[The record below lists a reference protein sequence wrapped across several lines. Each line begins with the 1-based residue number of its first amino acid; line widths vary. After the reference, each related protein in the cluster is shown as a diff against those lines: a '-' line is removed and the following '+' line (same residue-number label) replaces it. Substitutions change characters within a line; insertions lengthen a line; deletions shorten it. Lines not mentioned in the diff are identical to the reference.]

1 MKQVGV
7 IRKNMG
13 PLSLQV
19 PLGESGFYFSPLSGT
34 GTAEPTVNPNVRSA
48 RDFSTASISAE
59 NAREKLRQMAA
70 DRQAA
75 FNRDP
80 NTSFSDEEEI
90 SRQQEERALQRL
102 VEAGKPQNEQ
112 ERYMSES
119 LNRQNMRGPV
129 GVMGPITG
137 EADRAATL
145 AERAGRFGMAGRIAG
160 TGVAGALAGLTGL
173 LALQNAGAQGQ
184 DAISGLG
191 SAGLRGMGTFSTAN
205 PALER
210 AGGYIGSRIGDSG
223 IGMTGEV
230 FRAGPASQMAGRPS
244 GASQMAGRGRQV
256 SVVPSGGGSVG
267 VRDTIAPP
275 APTLPPVAQPTTAEP
290 TPTADDEMS
299 EEVAGYVGVA
309 HNNNPVKRTE
319 EATSAADTMSINQ
332 SMAPKKYAT
341 DEDMRRYITMAGA
354 TGEKTPR
361 GTGTGGS
368 ITAADLRRQT
378 QGEE

>member
-1 MKQVGV
+1 LKQVGV

-48 RDFSTASISAE
+48 RDFSTAAISADR
-59 NAREKLRQMAA
+59 AREQLRQMAA

-119 LNRQNMRGPV
+119 LNRRNMRGPV
-129 GVMGPITG
+129 GVMGPMTEDAG
-137 EADRAATL
+137 RAAAL

-160 TGVAGALAGLTGL
+160 TGVAGAVGGLTGL

-191 SAGLRGMGTFSTAN
+191 SAGLRGMGTFSTAK
-205 PALER
+205 PALES
-210 AGGYIGSRIGDSG
+210 AGGFVGSRIGDLDF
-223 IGMTGEV
+223 GMRG
-230 FRAGPASQMAGRPS
+230 RASQMAGRPS
-244 GASQMAGRGRQV
+244 GASQMAGRGGLV
-256 SVVPSGGGSVG
+256 SVVPSGSGSLG

-275 APTLPPVAQPTTAEP
+275 TPTPPPVAEPTVAEP
-290 TPTADDEMS
+290 TPTADDEPD
-299 EEVAGYVGVA
+299 EKVGNLIGVLGGDDA
-309 HNNNPVKRTE
+309 AKKTR
-319 EATSAADTMSINQ
+319 EAQSAAAEGSVIQ
-332 SMAPKKYAT
+332 SMTNQPKRYYG
-341 DEDMRRYITMAGA
+341 DEEMKQLMGKFTEGA
-354 TGEKTPR
+354 FDPTKRIKASQLR
-361 GTGTGGS
+361 G
-368 ITAADLRRQT
+368 Q
-378 QGEE
+378 EE